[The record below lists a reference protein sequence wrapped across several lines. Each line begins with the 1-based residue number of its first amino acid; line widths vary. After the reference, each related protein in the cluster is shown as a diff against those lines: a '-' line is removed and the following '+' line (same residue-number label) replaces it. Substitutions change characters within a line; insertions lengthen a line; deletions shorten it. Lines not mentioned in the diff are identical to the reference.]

1 MRLFDSHSH
10 IDDRAF
16 DKDRDDVIARARQA
30 GVLGVMLVG
39 ITQKTCM
46 RALEI
51 AASAPGLF
59 VSLGVHPHDCKSCS
73 EKILQ
78 NLAGLAKRPK
88 VKAWGETGLD
98 FDRMFS
104 PQKDQERWFVR
115 QLEIAAELGLS
126 VILHER
132 STKGRFLEML
142 KAHLPPKGCVVHCF
156 SGSKKELA
164 AYLDMG
170 CFIGITGIVTHKSR
184 GEELRSQVKS
194 IPANRLLVE
203 TDAPYL
209 VPSPERNSFR
219 RNEPAFVK
227 STFME
232 LARIRGEQ
240 PAKLAEQT
248 FQNTLLLYGIDESEV
263 VAPGAP

>member
-16 DKDRDDVIARARQA
+16 DNDRDAVLARAHEA

-51 AASAPGLF
+51 AAATSGLF

-73 EKILQ
+73 EKIMQSLVS
-78 NLAGLAKRPK
+78 LAGRPK

-115 QLEIAAELGLS
+115 QLEIAAELGLP

-142 KAHLPPKGCVVHCF
+142 KAHLPPQGCVVHCF
-156 SGSKKELA
+156 SGSKKELSS
-164 AYLDMG
+164 YLDMG
-170 CFIGITGIVTHKSR
+170 CFIGITGIVTNKTR
-184 GEELRSQVKS
+184 GEELRRQVRS

-209 VPSPERNSFR
+209 VPSPERNKFR

-227 STFME
+227 STFLE
-232 LARIRGEQ
+232 LAHLRGDE

-248 FQNTLLLYGIDESEV
+248 FQNTLLLYGIDETEV
-263 VAPGAP
+263 AAPGAP